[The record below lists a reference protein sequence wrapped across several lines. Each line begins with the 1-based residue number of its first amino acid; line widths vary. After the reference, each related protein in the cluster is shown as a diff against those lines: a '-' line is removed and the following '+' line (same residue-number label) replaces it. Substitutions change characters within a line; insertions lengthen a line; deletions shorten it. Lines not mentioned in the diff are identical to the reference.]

1 MKKIAF
7 VILMGGVALGS
18 CKKLV
23 EKDDL
28 DKQVN
33 IYFVGDLI
41 NSHSTTIFDPTWNQ
55 SILKDFDKRDYK
67 YIDSITF
74 NLGIVT
80 ENSSDTAYVRLYNL
94 TDNVE
99 IANSLIKGATNGFAV
114 PYLEINTNNIIKN
127 LPEKRIDLAVQIR
140 SSISPRSAIGN
151 TPYLKLRRN

>member
-7 VILMGGVALGS
+7 GILLGSIALGS

-28 DKQVN
+28 DKQIN

-41 NSHSTTIFDPTWNQ
+41 NSHGSNFDPAWNQ
-55 SILKDFDKRDYK
+55 SILKDFDIRDYK
-67 YIDSITF
+67 YIDSVTF

-80 ENSSDTAYVRLYNL
+80 EKISDTAYVRLYNL

-99 IANSLIKGATNGFAV
+99 IANSLIKGATNGYTV

-127 LPEKRIDLAVQIR
+127 LPLKPIDLAVQIR